1 MESEGV
7 EGIEDIEDIEGVEH
21 GYLFQENPCDR
32 RSRMTLAK
40 AFWTLVARLLGDRSE
55 AFKKA
60 FAIQDFPSTLVPLF
74 ADIHRH
80 RGGETQENQDSGTD
94 LPLHHG
100 LPEQVRCS
108 MWINAT
114 VGRHGGCSS
123 KPVGGEQTERGRDES
138 DGSCCAR

>member
-21 GYLFQENPCDR
+21 GYLFQENLCDR

-60 FAIQDFPSTLVPLF
+60 FAIQDCPSTLVPSLPTYIDIVEVRRKKIRIRARAYLCIMACRSRSAAVCGLTPPWAVM
-74 ADIHRH
+74 ADAAPS
-80 RGGETQENQDSGTD
+80 Q
-94 LPLHHG
+94 
-100 LPEQVRCS
+100 
-108 MWINAT
+108 
-114 VGRHGGCSS
+114 
-123 KPVGGEQTERGRDES
+123 
-138 DGSCCAR
+138 